1 MVSRTRSSGE
11 SFRSIRAI
19 RRDEREVLLSS
30 ASREWSTPVELLC
43 LPLACLY
50 SRKACRL
57 KAIFWRIHRL
67 QYKFNPSLRARH
79 TPNSESG
86 KDSSQRGHLFNS
98 ISVISA
104 NNVTFVSPEQ

>member
-1 MVSRTRSSGE
+1 MASRTRSSGE

-19 RRDEREVLLSS
+19 RRDEREVLLSRVT
-30 ASREWSTPVELLC
+30 REWSATVELC

-67 QYKFNPSLRARH
+67 QYRFNPSLRARH

-104 NNVTFVSPEQ
+104 NNVTFVSPKQ